1 MSFSRNLYFSVRS
14 PNFVENSTS
23 LSSTV
28 KGVARGKWNNISL
41 DALSS
46 AICISEAFTASFPFA
61 ASELSAIR
69 VFFTVSASPWSSAR
83 NGPETTIAYSVC
95 SRSKVCLASGDVAA
109 SAPNFSRTNACLTG
123 SADCQ
128 RATIVGA
135 SPPGAGTAAPPGAPP
150 PPPPPPPRPPPRSL
164 NGGGAPES
172 PRPPPTPGAV
182 NDFAHGE
189 FVSIFCRSLSFH
201 SVEGFNQ
208 KSAADKQNAKT
219 KRAATI
225 FFIWRK
231 YITANIRIG

>member
-150 PPPPPPPRPPPRSL
+150 SASPGSCTFSRS
-164 NGGGAPES
+164 AP
-172 PRPPPTPGAV
+172 
-182 NDFAHGE
+182 
-189 FVSIFCRSLSFH
+189 RSLSFH